1 MMGSLSRLGLDFIS
15 ALMFSLLLCSATAQA
30 VTLGLWAASPPVAA
44 MMLAVVAT
52 NSRYLVMSAHLRQL
66 FPDMPR
72 RAMLPI
78 LAWLGDA
85 SWMMTIAEA
94 ERARRDAGYL
104 LGSSLPMNIGWIGG
118 TALGYALPLE
128 TQGPLAVAAAFLPLA
143 FVVTLLP
150 TQWRGRRSLLPWAVS
165 GAGLAVAAL
174 GPNWAMLLGGGAG
187 TLVSALRGDDARLA
201 CPRRHF
207 RLSAPSVM
215 PCAPAAFL
223 AASAMPAGGLLA
235 SAAPGTRATLHRLCR
250 RRYPA
255 GRLGQSDRRAAAV
268 TTMAVT
274 LAGMGGL
281 AAGFGAVGPR
291 RRAAQSEGP
300 RRRPEARFG

>member
-1 MMGSLSRLGLDFIS
+1 
-15 ALMFSLLLCSATAQA
+15 MFSLLLCSATAQA

-94 ERARRDAGYL
+94 ERGRRDAGYL
-104 LGSSLPMNIGWIGG
+104 LGSSLPMNLGWIGG
-118 TALGYALPLE
+118 TALGYALPLQ

-150 TQWRGRRSLLPWAVS
+150 TQWRGRRSLLPWIVS
-165 GAGLAVAAL
+165 GAVGVAVASTL

-187 TLVSALRGDDARLA
+187 TLVSALRGDDA
-201 CPRRHF
+201 
-207 RLSAPSVM
+207 
-215 PCAPAAFL
+215 
-223 AASAMPAGGLLA
+223 
-235 SAAPGTRATLHRLCR
+235 
-250 RRYPA
+250 
-255 GRLGQSDRRAAAV
+255 
-268 TTMAVT
+268 
-274 LAGMGGL
+274 
-281 AAGFGAVGPR
+281 
-291 RRAAQSEGP
+291 
-300 RRRPEARFG
+300 